1 MKHKR
6 LVFTAVLIALS
17 LLLGACGSADISKQS
32 AYDLIKNAVEKTS
45 KLDSY
50 EMEMNVRSVTEVFG
64 EKIETPISF
73 NVKAEGASGS
83 SLKASGKM
91 AMSMLGTN
99 IDADYYQEN
108 GTLYL
113 AMDGAKFKLAADSQE
128 AKTLTF
134 SDTEKSILKALPE
147 DVVKEV
153 TNIQDDDGSRTV
165 SVMIDGEKFSEIFR
179 ELISS
184 YSNEETYANMVNDL
198 KTGID
203 ISSANVTVTVL
214 PSGYISEYKLQFD
227 MNVRLS
233 SVSQNMDFST
243 ELSLDASIAFK
254 DPGSKVTV
262 TAPSDLSGYQDISK
276 IQ

>member
-1 MKHKR
+1 
-6 LVFTAVLIALS
+6 
-17 LLLGACGSADISKQS
+17 
-32 AYDLIKNAVEKTS
+32 
-45 KLDSY
+45 
-50 EMEMNVRSVTEVFG
+50 
-64 EKIETPISF
+64 
-73 NVKAEGASGS
+73 
-83 SLKASGKM
+83 
-91 AMSMLGTN
+91 
-99 IDADYYQEN
+99 
-108 GTLYL
+108 
-113 AMDGAKFKLAADSQE
+113 MDGAKFKLAADSQE

-153 TNIQDDDGSRTV
+153 TNIQNDDGSRTV

-214 PSGYISEYKLQFD
+214 PSGYVSEYKLQFD

-262 TAPSDLSGYQDISK
+262 TAPSDLSEYQDISK

>member
-6 LVFTAVLIALS
+6 LAFTAVLIALS

-50 EMEMNVRSVTEVFG
+50 EMEMNVRSVTDVFG

-73 NVKAEGASGS
+73 NVKVEGASGS

-91 AMSMLGTN
+91 AMSLLGTS

-108 GTLYL
+108 GVLYL
-113 AMDGAKFKLAADSQE
+113 AIDGTKLKLAADSKE
-128 AKTLTF
+128 AQSFTF

-153 TNIQDDDGSRTV
+153 TNIQHDDGSRTV
-165 SVMIDGEKFSEIFR
+165 SAMIDGEKFSGIFSD
-179 ELISS
+179 LISG

-203 ISSANVTVTVL
+203 ISNANVTVTVL
-214 PSGYISEYKLQFD
+214 PNGYVGEYELQFD

-233 SVSQNMDFST
+233 SAAQNMDFST
-243 ELSLDASIAFK
+243 KLSLDASLVFK

-262 TAPSDLSGYQDISK
+262 TAPSDLSGYQDVS
-276 IQ
+276 QVQ